1 MKHATAASLPE
12 AAGQREGGD
21 ALSHTRIDGV
31 FVGAGAGAWPER
43 GGRLVGVQVPLMLP
57 RSPLIRF
64 FFLVVSYKIQCIAR
78 LYIYKLNYTKV

>member
-1 MKHATAASLPE
+1 LKHATAASLPE

-64 FFLVVSYKIQCIAR
+64 FFGLFPTRSSASQA
-78 LYIYKLNYTKV
+78 YIYKN